1 MSRIANAL
9 KPTDREILALA
20 RRETD
25 PREADRFAPI
35 CRGWLFAV
43 IALAAVGL
51 AALPACLVRAA
62 RGLFARDGAE

>member
-1 MSRIANAL
+1 LSAIAKAL

-25 PREADRFAPI
+25 PREVDGFAPI
-35 CRGWLFAV
+35 CRGRLFAV

-51 AALPACLVRAA
+51 AALPVCIARGV
-62 RGLFARDGAE
+62 RGLFARDVAA